1 MQDLKALTRRFYEEA
16 INQGRLEVVDE
27 LCAPDFVDH
36 EEFPGLTPDRDGVKQ
51 FITMFRS
58 AYPDLR
64 FDIDDLLLE
73 GDKVVIR
80 AMIRGTQKGEFMGI
94 PPTGKQIAVQTI
106 DIVRIRDGQ
115 ATEHWGVTD
124 TAAMLTQLGVMPEPA
139 AAQA

>member
-51 FITMFRS
+51 FITIFRS